1 AARPRLGHGESPP
14 VPGLPHVRQAA
25 RAPRML
31 PHLRL
36 AVGPNLRLLQVIG
49 AVERPLDGPVMEHTH
64 LAPAAVVEGR
74 RHAIGHI
81 AAEEPPSRLQ
91 WHRLSQSALG
101 HVVITPCTPTVRSR
115 PTPQGGRRSIRTDG
129 LSIFSPAPCDKALL
143 TTPGDTALMFSR
155 EALMPHHSA

>member
-1 AARPRLGHGESPP
+1 
-14 VPGLPHVRQAA
+14 
-25 RAPRML
+25 
-31 PHLRL
+31 
-36 AVGPNLRLLQVIG
+36 VIG
-49 AVERPLDGPVMEHTH
+49 AVERPLDGPVMGHTH

-143 TTPGDTALMFSR
+143 TTPGTRPSCFPTRRLCPTVQHRWIGRRWQEHDLNMIAR
-155 EALMPHHSA
+155 YEPPVDGSA